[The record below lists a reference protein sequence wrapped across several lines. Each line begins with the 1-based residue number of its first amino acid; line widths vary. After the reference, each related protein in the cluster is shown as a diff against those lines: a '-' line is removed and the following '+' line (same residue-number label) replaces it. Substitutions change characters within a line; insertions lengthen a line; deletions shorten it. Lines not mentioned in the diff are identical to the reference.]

1 MSILFRLR
9 TFSKTLPPLL
19 KYRGSVFIF
28 PKLQP
33 LHILFDGWTLPGKE
47 NYQGKHLRMA
57 FSFAVVA
64 TIMTASASKFVAICH
79 SFMASRCCQGA
90 LATSLCLGPH
100 VRGMSAQQVRLQ
112 QYFQALSVCFVE
124 QASDYI
130 ESQLIEITTRLPDR
144 ALRLGRRRHFEVR

>member
-9 TFSKTLPPLL
+9 TFSKTSPPLL

-28 PKLQP
+28 PKPRP

-47 NYQGKHLRMA
+47 DYQGKHLRMT

-64 TIMTASASKFVAICH
+64 TIMSASASKFVAICH
-79 SFMASRCCQGA
+79 SWIASRCCQRA
-90 LATSLCLGPH
+90 LATSLCPGPH

-112 QYFQALSVCFVE
+112 HFQALSVCFVQ
-124 QASDYI
+124 QARDYI
-130 ESQLIEITTRLPDR
+130 EPQLIEIITRLPDR
-144 ALRLGRRRHFEVR
+144 ASRLGRRCHFEVR